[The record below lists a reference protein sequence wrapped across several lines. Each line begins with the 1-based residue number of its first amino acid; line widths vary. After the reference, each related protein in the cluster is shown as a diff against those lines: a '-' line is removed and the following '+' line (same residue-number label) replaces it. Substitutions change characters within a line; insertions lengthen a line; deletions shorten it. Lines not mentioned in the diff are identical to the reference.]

1 MDIIV
6 DDMSDFSENELYD
19 SDDGGDRYKVKRELK
34 QKRDNLNKL
43 LAKPL
48 FTKGFS
54 YKYPLS
60 SGELNIPSLDI
71 EDNKQNA
78 VNVMKEAIAD
88 YKVAKKGNKVKIY

>member
-1 MDIIV
+1 
-6 DDMSDFSENELYD
+6 
-19 SDDGGDRYKVKRELK
+19 
-34 QKRDNLNKL
+34 LNKL

-60 SGELNIPSLDI
+60 SGTLNIPLMDI

-78 VNVMKEAIAD
+78 VNVMKEAIED
-88 YKVAKKGNKVKIY
+88 YRIAKKGNKKNIY